1 MKVKN
6 GMIHAGKYAF
16 PSHSTSAAP
25 VSVWSGGCRSLGSSS
40 GYSVRKNR
48 SDFRT
53 SWPMGELH
61 DEGVEPGSGWAVGR
75 DVERG
80 AALRTYAAGALV
92 GGALFFGLLIAV
104 PDGGEPS
111 VQVPHSTT
119 TVISGR

>member
-1 MKVKN
+1 
-6 GMIHAGKYAF
+6 
-16 PSHSTSAAP
+16 
-25 VSVWSGGCRSLGSSS
+25 
-40 GYSVRKNR
+40 
-48 SDFRT
+48 
-53 SWPMGELH
+53 MGELD